1 MVVRVCY
8 ESLADRVLN
17 GDTKISLVLGIKGIG
32 KTVFINYLIVRI
44 VEKFRALNQV
54 VPNIVYTWKPDDT
67 KRVLFS
73 VDGVSAM
80 LTSTPAPYYLSD
92 SVDIAD
98 ASLGT
103 DLLLEVTSH
112 DPDNYRKFS
121 DRMTEGGAG
130 AYKYH
135 MPAWDFAELLI
146 ANPISET
153 FSMADAVFLFN
164 VFGGC
169 VRYFSPNGQQPEVLE
184 DYIHKNA
191 EWFFDPNFQLSNP
204 FIWCWTMDA
213 IRTRINKVPVSGPDK
228 VAVSSLFKDPHI
240 RVQGTDSY
248 ISDGFTSRFMRFL
261 AGCIKDDAE
270 TTMWNALK
278 GIFGAC
284 GEGVA
289 FESLGHKTL
298 VATEQEYVA
307 TNLKLHV
314 RRNKTFAKSFY
325 QMPRILIRSVRDI
338 DSLLDGQYGLP
349 LFCNFALVDA
359 VIQPDL
365 LLQFTI
371 GKTHGKATDTG
382 KYEELRSKLRGARD
396 THRLIF
402 VLRPENLEEFM
413 PVGVPEDLACFKMTY
428 MMLPSKKR
436 KR

>member
-1 MVVRVCY
+1 MVIRACY

-54 VPNIVYTWKPDDT
+54 VPNIVYTWKLDDT

-112 DPDNYRKFS
+112 DPDNYRKFG
-121 DRMTEGGAG
+121 DRMAEGGAG

-169 VRYFSPNGQQPEVLE
+169 VRYFSCCTFT
-184 DYIHKNA
+184 YA
-191 EWFFDPNFQLSNP
+191 LS
-204 FIWCWTMDA
+204 I
-213 IRTRINKVPVSGPDK
+213 
-228 VAVSSLFKDPHI
+228 
-240 RVQGTDSY
+240 
-248 ISDGFTSRFMRFL
+248 
-261 AGCIKDDAE
+261 
-270 TTMWNALK
+270 
-278 GIFGAC
+278 
-284 GEGVA
+284 
-289 FESLGHKTL
+289 
-298 VATEQEYVA
+298 
-307 TNLKLHV
+307 
-314 RRNKTFAKSFY
+314 
-325 QMPRILIRSVRDI
+325 
-338 DSLLDGQYGLP
+338 
-349 LFCNFALVDA
+349 
-359 VIQPDL
+359 
-365 LLQFTI
+365 
-371 GKTHGKATDTG
+371 
-382 KYEELRSKLRGARD
+382 
-396 THRLIF
+396 
-402 VLRPENLEEFM
+402 
-413 PVGVPEDLACFKMTY
+413 
-428 MMLPSKKR
+428 
-436 KR
+436 